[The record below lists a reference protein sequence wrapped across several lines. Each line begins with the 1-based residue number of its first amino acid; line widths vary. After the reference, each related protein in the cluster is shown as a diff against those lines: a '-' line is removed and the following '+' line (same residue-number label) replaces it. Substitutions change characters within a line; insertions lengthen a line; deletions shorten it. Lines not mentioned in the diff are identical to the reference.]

1 MNNKTK
7 PSIPPI
13 STIDDK
19 GVQWTLET
27 DANRWIAV
35 VDGKKISS
43 KDFQTLRDKVDA
55 NLVAKQATAPVKENE
70 QAVEVSKPM
79 EVALIAIQ
87 GGTSHTGKVDLMDVN
102 FSFKT
107 VLAKIE
113 WNAEKGTTEVVRYKD
128 KESGWK
134 SSQTENLI
142 LFHPQ
147 FASPELKSILSR
159 SFEGKLASDAY
170 RDAEHAIGDAW
181 WAQKEDTTIN
191 WSIEY
196 QKGLQPT
203 KHKADSGN
211 SSSIDYTSSAWLSA
225 DPVNERDFSGWKT
238 NEDGTLQLGAT
249 QVKMKAGRHGS
260 FSFYLYAP
268 GHENPVFEN
277 TDLSLV
283 LTLGNATHFIN
294 SQPEQVVTEWAGAGD
309 WQSKRNTKRSWP
321 KQRQVHGAVL
331 LSGLRDNYGGKDI
344 PYSYIL
350 GTGETSLFKE
360 ENGIEK
366 DIGMAWRRANTSYGG
381 PSFREVGPEDAELDR
396 LLWLKRALMSM
407 AKQRG
412 LTKLDVTALKDIT
425 AETLRDVSGA
435 IGDGEELTNDLEA
448 MDRMFSNMRNN
459 LQTKVAQHPDVIHW
473 KEICQQAKDEAVA
486 CINRARPKPQP
497 VASGKK
503 RGP

>member
-55 NLVAKQATAPVKENE
+55 NLVAKQAPTPSKENE
-70 QAVEVSKPM
+70 LVAEAPKPL
-79 EVALIAIQ
+79 EVALIAID
-87 GGTSHTGKVDLMDVN
+87 GISRSSREVDLMDVN
-102 FSFKT
+102 FSFYP

-113 WNAEKGTTEVVRYKD
+113 WNAEKGVTEVVRYKD

-134 SSQTENLI
+134 SSQAESLI

-147 FASPELKSILSR
+147 FATPEQKSIISR
-159 SFEGKLASDAY
+159 SFEGRLASEAY

-191 WSIEY
+191 WNIEY

-203 KHKADSGN
+203 KYKADSSN
-211 SSSIDYTSSAWLSA
+211 SSSIDYTNSAWLSA

-238 NEDGTLQLGAT
+238 NEDGTLQLGDT
-249 QVKMKAGRHGS
+249 RVKMKAGRFGS

-268 GHENPVFEN
+268 GHEDPVFEN
-277 TDLSLV
+277 SDLSLV
-283 LTLGNATHFIN
+283 LTLGNATHFIK
-294 SQPEQVVTEWAGAGD
+294 SQPEQVVDEWAGSGE

-331 LSGLRDNYGGKDI
+331 LSGLRDNYGGKEI

-360 ENGIEK
+360 ENGVEK
-366 DIGMAWRRANTSYGG
+366 DNGIAWRRANTTFGG
-381 PSFREVGPEDAELDR
+381 PSFREVGPEDAELNR
-396 LLWLKRALMSM
+396 LLELKKDLNAM
-407 AKQRG
+407 ARKRG
-412 LTKLDVTALKDIT
+412 LTKLDVSALKDIT
-425 AETLRDVSGA
+425 AETLREVSGA

-459 LQTKVAQHPDVIHW
+459 LQAKVAQHPDVIQW
-473 KEICQQAKDEAVA
+473 KATCEQIKEEAVEA
-486 CINRARPKPQP
+486 INGARTKPQP
-497 VASGKK
+497 TASSKK
-503 RGP
+503 RRP